1 MPGNSLKI
9 NLTRIRNIR
18 MKILVINSG
27 SSSIKFQL
35 IEMPEKEVLAS
46 GMVERIGLD
55 ESKVQLQVQGKKF
68 EQMKEI
74 SDHEQGLELIAKLLL
89 EPSADLLKNSDE
101 IDAVGHR
108 VVHGGSTFSKTVVID
123 EEVKG
128 KIKELFG
135 LAPLHNPHNFKGIE
149 VSEKIFKRAVQIA
162 VFDTAFYQS
171 MPEEAFRYAIPEK
184 FYLENQIRTYGFHG
198 TSHKY
203 VSQQAI
209 EYLKKDQS
217 KIITVH
223 LGNGCSITA
232 VRDGKSIE
240 HSLGFGPMNGL
251 VMGTRSGD
259 IDQSV
264 IFYMMDELGYSS
276 AEVKKILQEESGMVG
291 LTGYSD
297 LREIEMK
304 ADKGNKDC
312 ILALKINAYRVKK
325 YIGAYAAVLNGL
337 DALVF
342 TAGIGE
348 NSDVLRNLICS
359 DMDYLGI
366 RLDKDKNRVRRKD
379 LREIQ
384 STDAKVK
391 ILVIP
396 TNEEIEIA
404 IQSYELIAG

>member
-1 MPGNSLKI
+1 
-9 NLTRIRNIR
+9 

-35 IEMPEKEVLAS
+35 IVMPEKIVAAS

-55 ESKVQLQVQGKKF
+55 NSKIRLQTKDNKF
-68 EQMKEI
+68 EETRTIQN
-74 SDHEQGLELIAKLLL
+74 HEQGLELVAKLLL
-89 EPSADLLKNSDE
+89 DDSAGVLKDADE

-108 VVHGGSTFSKTVVID
+108 VVHGGDTFSKTVLID
-123 EEVKG
+123 SEVKA
-128 KIKELFG
+128 KIKELFS

-149 VSEKIFKRAVQIA
+149 VAEKIFKKAAQIA
-162 VFDTAFYQS
+162 VFDTAFHQS
-171 MPEEAFRYAIPEK
+171 IPEEAFRYAIPEK
-184 FYLENQIRTYGFHG
+184 FYRENQIRTYGFHG

-203 VSQQAI
+203 VSQQAVA
-209 EYLKKDQS
+209 YLQKEKS
-217 KIITVH
+217 KIISVH

-232 VRDGKSIE
+232 VKDGKSVE

-251 VMGTRSGD
+251 IMGTRSGD

-264 IFYMMDELGYSS
+264 IFYMMDVLGYSS
-276 AEVKKILQEESGMVG
+276 AAVKKILQEESGMLG

-304 ADKGNKDC
+304 AEQGDPSC
-312 ILALKINAYRVKK
+312 ILALKMNAYRVKK
-325 YIGAYAAVLNGL
+325 YIGAYVSVLNGL

-348 NSDVLRNLICS
+348 NSDIMRKLICS
-359 DMDYLGI
+359 DLDYVGI
-366 RLDKDKNRVRRKD
+366 DLDLNKNELRSKE

-384 STDAKVK
+384 ASGSRVK
-391 ILVIP
+391 IMVIP

-404 IQSYELIAG
+404 IQSFELINR